1 MTSERPCR
9 RTDTRIWRR
18 YDGGGGGKDETIR
31 TRHDPDRQQVEVLS
45 GGELEGVDIDR
56 IRVTTARGLLAVV
69 VLVPKEVCRAWHRV
83 ASSNQH
89 AVHMATSRSVWQL
102 GCAGVRRGRERC
114 DRWF

>member
-69 VLVPKEVCRAWHRV
+69 VLVPKEVPEKRKKRKKKSGV
-83 ASSNQH
+83 AP
-89 AVHMATSRSVWQL
+89 
-102 GCAGVRRGRERC
+102 GCKLQSACGAHGH
-114 DRWF
+114 